1 MIDGEVISK
10 SFFLKKMKLFF
21 LHFYLG
27 YGGVGINF
35 SFKKKINENFQN
47 FVFFSGWVGGDWG
60 GGASK
65 GSGGKLF
72 QFFLWKMN

>member
-60 GGASK
+60 GG
-65 GSGGKLF
+65 GK
-72 QFFLWKMN
+72 